1 MHTDR
6 SRLRLRWPAAGL
18 LVLGACA
25 TAVPPPETQLAA
37 ARTAIATAERI
48 DAGRYAGG
56 ELAAARDRL
65 ARADLAVRGA
75 DMDRAAWLA
84 DESRVEAELAA
95 ARTEAL
101 KAAAVNTEMARGADA
116 LNEELQRA
124 GDQQ

>member
-1 MHTDR
+1 M
-6 SRLRLRWPAAGL
+6 G
-18 LVLGACA
+18 
-25 TAVPPPETQLAA
+25 
-37 ARTAIATAERI
+37 
-48 DAGRYAGG
+48 
-56 ELAAARDRL
+56 
-65 ARADLAVRGA
+65 
-75 DMDRAAWLA
+75 RAAWLA